1 MATSPIK
8 TPSAKVAP
16 RRVRMPSLTPQ
27 TQQVSDTGLR
37 LVDSFYAHLTHIFQI
52 LYPDLG
58 KSKASEELETQ
69 GASEEAVPEDKEI
82 VPEGV
87 MEEGTSDSN
96 TGSETTSAQTEDV
109 PVNEPSEGLG
119 KARAAH

>member
-1 MATSPIK
+1 MW
-8 TPSAKVAP
+8 TPFWP
-16 RRVRMPSLTPQ
+16 F
-27 TQQVSDTGLR
+27 
-37 LVDSFYAHLTHIFQI
+37 DSRFFI
-52 LYPDLG
+52 LCLDLG

-82 VPEGV
+82 VPEGA

-109 PVNEPSEGLG
+109 PANEPLEALG